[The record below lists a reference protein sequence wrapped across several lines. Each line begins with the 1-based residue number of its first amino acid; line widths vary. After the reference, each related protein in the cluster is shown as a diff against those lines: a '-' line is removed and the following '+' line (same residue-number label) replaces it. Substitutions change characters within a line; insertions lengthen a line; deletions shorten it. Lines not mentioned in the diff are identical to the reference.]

1 MRFGAGL
8 SQPGFGR
15 GVALTY
21 TLTHLIAG
29 HLIHLEICFHPNPP
43 PPTSPHNPFFPFFS
57 HSLSVKQCTYYV
69 QSINA
74 HSLGTSPQVSS
85 GWPHTARVKNYL
97 IIAAQAS

>member
-1 MRFGAGL
+1 MRFGAAL
-8 SQPGFGR
+8 RQPGFGS
-15 GVALTY
+15 GVGLTY
-21 TLTHLIAG
+21 TLTDLITG
-29 HLIHLEICFHPNPP
+29 QLEICFHPNPTTHPPVSFP
-43 PPTSPHNPFFPFFS
+43 PPFS
-57 HSLSVKQCTYYV
+57 HSLSVKQGTYYV